1 MKTALEDREQAED
14 AELTLGVGS
23 LLGIFFGVVLICGI
37 FFGFGYSI
45 GRHNTSPPAAAS
57 AENDSP
63 KIASNSKRRHTVP
76 PPDSSPEEAGNDS
89 STAAPSASSAPDAA
103 NPNFPANYAAPVP
116 DEAPS
121 SAKGE
126 AAHAGSTR
134 IVESDTPETSLK
146 AATIPN
152 RRAVSAAK
160 PRPIPASP
168 ASDEPNATGQAARQ
182 STVASPL
189 MVQIAAVSRQ
199 EDAEVLSAALR
210 KRGFSPVVRNGLADK
225 FYHVQIGPFA
235 DRSQA
240 EATKNKLLADGYNAI
255 LK

>member
-1 MKTALEDREQAED
+1 MRAALEDREQTED
-14 AELTLGVGS
+14 AELTLSVGS
-23 LLGIFFGVVLICGI
+23 LLGIFFGVVMICGI

-45 GRHNTSPPAAAS
+45 GRHNTSPPATAS
-57 AENDSP
+57 AESDSP
-63 KIASNSKRRHTVP
+63 KVTSNGRRRHAMP
-76 PPDSSPEEAGNDS
+76 PPNSSPEEAANDS
-89 STAAPSASSAPDAA
+89 GTAAPAAAPDAA
-103 NPNFPANYAAPVP
+103 NGNFPANYAAPVP
-116 DEAPS
+116 DEAS
-121 SAKGE
+121 SSDKGE

-134 IVESDTPETSLK
+134 IVESDRLETSLK
-146 AATIPN
+146 AATTPN

-168 ASDEPNATGQAARQ
+168 AVDEPRAAEQASRN
-182 STVASPL
+182 TVTSPL

-210 KRGFSPVVRNGLADK
+210 KRGFSPMVRNGFADK
-225 FYHVQIGPFA
+225 FYHVQIGPFT

-240 EATKNKLLADGYNAI
+240 ETTKNKLLADGYNAI

>member
-1 MKTALEDREQAED
+1 MRAALEDREQTQD

-37 FFGFGYSI
+37 FFGFGYSM
-45 GRHNTSPPAAAS
+45 GRHNTSPPSAAS
-57 AENDSP
+57 AEVDSP
-63 KIASNSKRRHTVP
+63 KVTSNSRRRHAMP
-76 PPDSSPEEAGNDS
+76 PADSSPEETLNDS
-89 STAAPSASSAPDAA
+89 GTTAPAPAAAPDAA

-116 DEAPS
+116 DEAPLS
-121 SAKGE
+121 DKGD

-134 IVESDTPETSLK
+134 IVESDRLETSLK

-152 RRAVSAAK
+152 RRAVPAAK

-168 ASDEPNATGQAARQ
+168 AVDEPGLTEQAPP
-182 STVASPL
+182 STVTSPL

-199 EDAEVLSAALR
+199 EDAQVLSAALR
-210 KRGFSPVVRNGLADK
+210 KRGFSPVVRNGFADK

-240 EATKNKLLADGYNAI
+240 ETTKNKLLADGYNAI